1 MPLQISSGF
10 GATALDLQ
18 QFIDSRDGWAV
29 DLATTGACAATI
41 TSQDTREIQVS
52 DGPVY
57 LNGTEYDFTQST
69 ITLDAPDSTDP
80 RRDVIYIDANNQLA
94 VETGDPKPYYPDPE
108 QADVAIGP
116 WDVFSPF
123 PPSMEN
129 VSGTVVA
136 EALVPADGT
145 DIQLRDRRM
154 DARVS
159 MSQLTA
165 DRARVETAPVNDND
179 VLRLADQESGGG
191 GTIDNHTLG
200 ADLDAAGYDIH
211 SVGTLSASSVE
222 VSSSPA
228 SGNDAVRY
236 TDLSSYYRRSGDS
249 LQGPM
254 NANNNDITN
263 ADDVE
268 ANTLTANNAIDIP
281 VSDGVPS
288 EGMLWWNTQ
297 ES

>member
-18 QFIDSRDGWAV
+18 QILDSRDGWAV
-29 DLATTGACAATI
+29 DLTGPGSCSASI
-41 TSQDTREIQVS
+41 TSQESREIQVD

-57 LNGTEYDFTQST
+57 LDGEEHDFIQST
-69 ITLDAPDSTDP
+69 VTLDAPDGTDP
-80 RRDVIYIDANNQLA
+80 RRDVIYIDAANQLA

-123 PPSMEN
+123 PPSMESVN
-129 VSGTVVA
+129 GTVVA
-136 EALVPADGT
+136 EVLVPADGS

-159 MSQLTA
+159 MSHMQA
-165 DRARVETAPVNDND
+165 DSASVESAPVNDTD
-179 VLRLADQESGGG
+179 VLRLVDQTGGGG

-200 ADLDAAGYDIH
+200 ADLDGAGFDIH

-222 VSSSPA
+222 VSSAPV

-249 LQGPM
+249 LQGRM
-254 NANNNDITN
+254 NANGNDITN

-268 ANTLTANNAIDIP
+268 ANTLTAHNAIDIP

>member
-18 QFIDSRDGWAV
+18 QFLDARDGWAV
-29 DLATTGACAATI
+29 DLDTTGACTATI
-41 TSQDTREIQVS
+41 TSQSLREIQVNN
-52 DGPVY
+52 GPVY
-57 LNGTEYDFTQST
+57 LNGVEHDFVQST
-69 ITLDAPDSTDP
+69 ITLDAPDATDP
-80 RRDVIYIDANNQLA
+80 RRDVIYIDSFNNLA
-94 VETGDPKPYYPDPE
+94 VETGDPKPYYPDPAT
-108 QADVAIGP
+108 ADVAIGP
-116 WDVFSPF
+116 WDVFSPY

-129 VSGTVVA
+129 INGTVVA
-136 EALVPADGT
+136 EVLVPADGS

-159 MSQLTA
+159 MSKLTA
-165 DRARVETAPVNDND
+165 DRAQVNTAPVNDTD
-179 VLRLADQESGGG
+179 VLRLVDQTSGGG

-200 ADLDAAGYDIH
+200 ANLDAAGYDIH
-211 SVGTLSASSVE
+211 SVGTLSASTVE
-222 VSSSPA
+222 VSSAPV

-249 LQGPM
+249 LQGRM
-254 NANNNDITN
+254 NANNQDITN
-263 ADDVE
+263 ADDIE
-268 ANTLTANNAIDIP
+268 ANTLTAHNAIDIP
-281 VSDGVPS
+281 VSDGVPA

>member
-18 QFIDSRDGWAV
+18 QFIDARDGWAV
-29 DLATTGACAATI
+29 DLSSAGACAATVL
-41 TSQDTREIQVS
+41 SHSTREIQVD

-57 LNGTEYDFTQST
+57 LNGVEHDFIQDT
-69 ITLDAPDSTDP
+69 IALDAPDATDP
-80 RRDVIYIDANNQLA
+80 RRDVIFINSLNNLS

-108 QADVAIGP
+108 TADVDIGP
-116 WDVFSPF
+116 WDVFSPY

-129 VSGTVVA
+129 VNGTVVA
-136 EALVPADGT
+136 EALVVDGA

-154 DARVS
+154 DARVA
-159 MSQLTA
+159 MSHMQA
-165 DRARVETAPVNDND
+165 DSAQVESAPVNDTD
-179 VLRLADQESGGG
+179 VLRLADQEDS
-191 GTIDNHTLG
+191 GTIDDHVLG
-200 ADLDAAGYDIH
+200 SDLDANGYNIH
-211 SVGTLSASSVE
+211 SVATLSASTVQI
-222 VSSSPA
+222 SSAPA

-236 TDLSSYYRRSGDS
+236 TDLSPYYRRSGDS
-249 LQGPM
+249 LQGNM

-268 ANTLTANNAIDIP
+268 ANSVTASNAIDIP